1 MNLKKQI
8 NKSLRIILWAVLV
21 FSLVQCS
28 TKKNTFTRRV
38 FHNLTGHYNLFWN
51 GRESLREGEKKLSE
65 SLKENYNKIIYV
77 FNYGKAEDASLINSY
92 ADVAIEKASLNI
104 DQHSM
109 YFEHEEK
116 VRWIDDSYLLIGKA
130 YFYKHEYRKAKRTFN
145 FIITKYAKNPIR
157 FEAALWL
164 AKTYIQMEK
173 YGQAASTL
181 SQLMQDIKGQDKL
194 PKNIERDIHLNMAD
208 MYLHQEKWDQAI
220 DELNQSLKFRMKKDM
235 KARVWFI
242 LAQLYQQSQNYPL
255 ASDLYNR
262 VIKKNPPYEM
272 AIRAAINRAQCYDI
286 EKNGIKDVEK
296 QLKKL
301 LREEKNKDYR
311 DQIYYALGQLEFRV
325 KNDTLGIAYLR
336 LSVANSTKNN
346 FQKATSCLELGDR
359 FFKATEYPLAQ
370 AYYDTAMQVLPKD
383 YPNYEGLKR
392 KSAALNELVSQ
403 LMIIH
408 EQDSLQ
414 ALAKM
419 SKEEL
424 MKLIDEKI
432 KEYEDFLAEQK
443 QQAELAKNDKG
454 EGLQDLGVLGNQRNA
469 KWYFYND
476 QTVAQGKKQFERKWG
491 KRILEDFWRISDK
504 QSMRNQEEGNVAMND
519 STALKRKGASDPM
532 SPEYYLKNIPFE
544 KEQWLAS
551 DSLIEEAYF
560 ALGNIYL
567 EKMEDSLK
575 TIQTF
580 EKLLLRFPR
589 SKHRLLVYYSLYN
602 IFSDRHNT
610 DKSEYYKTLIL
621 KEFPDSDYAK
631 IIKDPEYY
639 KQLQDK
645 MNVLQDL
652 YAETYEHYTEGHYF
666 TVNSNAEKAL
676 SKYTGP
682 KSLLAKFAFLK
693 ALAQARLQK
702 DSLARDSL
710 VVHLKAITLKYKGE
724 EIIPK
729 VQKMLQ
735 YLDEG
740 NKEAG
745 AGKQKDSVQYDLSIY
760 HFNPREKQM
769 LGVVIREKGKKVNI
783 EALKTRFTDF
793 NNKGHKTDN
802 LSVSNIMLD
811 KKTHFLIVGSFPAMP
826 KAMLYYSEL
835 VRDDY
840 VLSMLKSDD
849 YDIFVIGQKNYPVF
863 YKDKD
868 AKKYLA
874 FFEKY
879 YLKKKKK

>member
-1 MNLKKQI
+1 MNIKKLTD
-8 NKSLRIILWAVLV
+8 KPVRVLLWTVLLLV
-21 FSLVQCS
+21 LVQCS

-51 GRESLREGEKKLSE
+51 GRESLREGEKKLAE
-65 SLKENYNKIIYV
+65 SVKENYNKILYV
-77 FNYGKAEDASLINSY
+77 FNYGKPEDAGLINSY

-109 YFEHEEK
+109 YFDHEEK
-116 VRWIDDSYLLIGKA
+116 VKWIDDSYLLIGKA

-145 FIITKYAKNPIR
+145 FIITKYTQNPIR
-157 FEAALWL
+157 LEAALWL

-181 SQLMQDIKGQDKL
+181 SQLLQDLKGQDKL
-194 PKNIERDIHLNMAD
+194 PKNIERDTHLNLAD

-220 DELNQSLKFRMKKDM
+220 DELNQSLKFRMKKDL
-235 KARVWFI
+235 KARVRFI
-242 LAQLYQQSQNYPL
+242 LAQLYQQQENYPV

-296 QLKKL
+296 QLTKL

-325 KNDTLGIAYLR
+325 HKDTLGIAYLR
-336 LSVANSTKNN
+336 LSVANSTKNK

-359 FFKATEYPLAQ
+359 FFKAAEYPPAQ

-414 ALAKM
+414 SLARMDK
-419 SKEEL
+419 KEL
-424 MKLIDEKI
+424 MKLIEGKI
-432 KEYEDFLAEQK
+432 KDYEDQLAEQK
-443 QQAELAKNDKG
+443 QQEELAKNDKE
-454 EGLQDLGVLGNQRNA
+454 EGLQSLGALGNQRNA

-476 QTVAQGKKQFERKWG
+476 QTVAQGKKQFQRKWG
-491 KRILEDFWRISDK
+491 KRILEDFWRISNK
-504 QSMRNQEEGNVAMND
+504 QSMRNQEEGTLAQND
-519 STALKRKGASDPM
+519 SSAVLPKGASDPM
-532 SPEYYLKNIPFE
+532 SPEYYLKNIPLE

-551 DSLIEEAYF
+551 DSLIEEAYY

-575 TIQTF
+575 TVETF
-580 EKLLLRFPR
+580 EKMISRFPD
-589 SKHRLLVYYSLYN
+589 SKHRLLVYFTLYN
-602 IFSDRHNT
+602 IYSDQHNT
-610 DKSEYYKTLIL
+610 DKSGYYKTLIL
-621 KEFPDSDYAK
+621 KEFPESDYAK
-631 IIKDPEYY
+631 IIKDPGYY

-645 MNVLQDL
+645 MNVLEDL
-652 YAETYEHYTEGHYF
+652 YTETYEHFMQGHFF

-693 ALAQARLQK
+693 ALAQAQLQK

-710 VVHLKAITLKYKGE
+710 VVHLTAITQKYKGE

-735 YLDEG
+735 YLD
-740 NKEAG
+740 KDKKRKKVAG
-745 AGKQKDSVQYDLSIY
+745 QKDSVQYDLSIY
-760 HFNPREKQM
+760 HFNPREKHM
-769 LGVVIREKGKKVNI
+769 FGLVVREKSKKVNI

-793 NNKGHKTDN
+793 NNKGHKTDH
-802 LSVSNIMLD
+802 LTVSNIMLN
-811 KKTHFLIVGSFPAMP
+811 KKTHFLIVGSFSSMQ
-826 KAMLYYSEL
+826 KAMLYYAEL
-835 VRDDY
+835 KHDDY
-840 VLSMLKSDD
+840 VLSMLKSGS
-849 YDIFVIGQKNYPVF
+849 YDFFVIGQKNYPVF

-868 AKKYLA
+868 TKKYMA
-874 FFEKY
+874 FFKKY
-879 YLKKKKK
+879 YLKKK